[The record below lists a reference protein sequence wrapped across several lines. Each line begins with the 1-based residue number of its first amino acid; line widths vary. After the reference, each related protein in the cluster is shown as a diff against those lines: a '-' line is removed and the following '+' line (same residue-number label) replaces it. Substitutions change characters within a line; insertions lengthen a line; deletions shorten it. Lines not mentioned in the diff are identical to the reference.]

1 MSENYMQNVIDI
13 LPFGVGYFKL
23 LFEGGSEPMDY
34 ILLDINPAFERLTC
48 WRREDLMNKRATEFL
63 AGQEDARLYWL
74 TFCTNAMHAKQTRE
88 MTQWMPVIK
97 RYLTISVIPI
107 DHIYFAIV
115 LREAECEKT
124 DPFAQELDADHRF
137 GVLDA
142 VFSSNTNAVA
152 LLENRDGKYVYVRT
166 NAVHQ
171 RNSGLVDA
179 KGKGIDVIL
188 GKSASEETLAI
199 YDSCITSGQPASYE
213 RVFERAD
220 GRQIWQT
227 EVVPIF
233 GKHGI
238 RYLLLIAKDI
248 TEHKRVQE
256 ENENLSRRLQAI
268 FNQHSAIQLIYD
280 PHSGHIV
287 DASPSACRLYGYTK
301 EELCSMMIGDIN
313 VLPPDQLEQNIQSE
327 ISERSYYFTAVPYRL
342 KSGETRLFDVY
353 SCPIYSGEKLL
364 IHFITFDVTDREGYR
379 SELIR
384 EKDLLKTTL
393 RSIGD
398 GVVTTD
404 CRGLITSL
412 NSAAEELTGWDSET
426 ATGRRFSEVFTLRK
440 EGTKQRVED
449 PVQKVLQTGRIIG
462 LANHTELVNR
472 KGKKISIADSAAPI
486 KSEDGSC
493 VGVVM
498 VFRDVSREKLHNK
511 QIERLS
517 YHDALTG
524 LYNRRY
530 MEKIMAELQSPESL
544 PLCLIM
550 GDVNGLKLTNDVFGH
565 KAGDAL
571 LCSVAKLLKK
581 HCKPGGVVARWG
593 GDEFLV
599 LMPRTRLKRAEATLH
614 KIKEAEVPIRD
625 SNLNLSL
632 SLGCA
637 CWETMD
643 ANFEAIMREA
653 EDSMYHQK
661 LLDGKSY
668 RNAIINTLLVT
679 LYQKSNETEE
689 HSKRI
694 EKHCHAIGNELL
706 LSSKELSELSL
717 LALLHDIGKVSI
729 DPNILTKP
737 GILTDAEW
745 DELRRHPET
754 GFRIAQATPELAA
767 VADLILTHHERWDG
781 RGYPRG
787 LMSMAIPLAC
797 RILAVADAFDAMT
810 NERAYRR
817 ALSREEAIAEL
828 GRNAGTQFD
837 PDIVSLYIK
846 LLQAEKEYRDT
857 P

>member
-1 MSENYMQNVIDI
+1 MSENYMQNVMNI

-23 LFEGGSEPMDY
+23 LFEGGREPVDY
-34 ILLDINPAFERLTC
+34 MFLDINPAFERLTC
-48 WRREDLMNKRATEFL
+48 WRREDLVNKKATEFL
-63 AGQEDARLYWL
+63 AGQEESRLYWL
-74 TFCTNAMHAKQTRE
+74 TFYTNAMHAKRTRE

-107 DHIYFAIV
+107 DRIYFAII
-115 LREAECEKT
+115 LREAEQEKT
-124 DPFAQELDADHRF
+124 DPLVQELDAGHRF
-137 GVLDA
+137 GVMDA
-142 VFSSNTNAVA
+142 VFSSNINAVA
-152 LLENRDGKYVYVRT
+152 LLENRDGEYVYVRT

-171 RNSGLVDA
+171 RTSGLVDA
-179 KGKGIDVIL
+179 EGKGLDDIF
-188 GKSASEETLAI
+188 GKGNSEEAFRI
-199 YDSCITSGQPASYE
+199 YDGCITSGQPASYE
-213 RVFERAD
+213 RVFERA
-220 GRQIWQT
+220 GSRQVWQT

-233 GKHGI
+233 SKHGI

-256 ENENLSRRLQAI
+256 QNEDLSRRMQAM

-287 DASPSACRLYGYTK
+287 DANPSACRFYGYTR

-313 VLPPDQLEQNIQSE
+313 VLPPDQMEKNIQSE

-342 KSGETRLFDVY
+342 KSGETKLFDVY
-353 SCPIYSGEKLL
+353 SCPLYSGDKLL
-364 IHFITFDVTDREGYR
+364 IHFITFDVTDREVYR
-379 SELIR
+379 SELMR

-404 CRGLITSL
+404 CHGLITSL
-412 NSAAEELTGWDSET
+412 NSVAEELTGWDNET
-426 ATGRRFSEVFTLRK
+426 AAGRRFSEVFTLQK
-440 EGTKQRVED
+440 EGTKLRVED
-449 PVQKVLQTGRIIG
+449 PVQKVLQTGCIIA
-462 LANHTELVNR
+462 LANHAELVSR
-472 KGKKISIADSAAPI
+472 KGKKIPIADSAAPI
-486 KSEDGSC
+486 KSEDGAC

-498 VFRDVSREKLHNK
+498 VFRDVRREKLHTK
-511 QIERLS
+511 QIENLS

-530 MEKIMAELQSPESL
+530 MERIMAELQSPENL

-571 LCSVAKLLKK
+571 LFSVAKLLKK

-599 LMPRTRLKRAEATLH
+599 LMPRTSLKHAEAILR
-614 KIKEAEVPIRD
+614 KIKAAKVPIRD
-625 SNLNLSL
+625 SSLNLSL

-637 CWETMD
+637 CRETMD
-643 ANFEAIMREA
+643 ANFEAVMREA
-653 EDSMYHQK
+653 EDAMYHQK

-668 RNAIINTLLVT
+668 RNAIINTLLAT
-679 LYQKSNETEE
+679 LYEKSNETEE

-694 EKHCHAIGNELL
+694 EQHCHAIGNELL

-717 LALLHDIGKVSI
+717 LALLHDVGKVSI
-729 DPNILTKP
+729 NPDILTKP
-737 GILTDAEW
+737 GALTDEEW

-754 GFRIAQATPELAA
+754 GFRIAQATPELAS
-767 VADLILTHHERWDG
+767 VADLILAHHEHWDG

-787 LMSMAIPLAC
+787 LAGTGIPLAC

-810 NERAYRR
+810 NDRAYRS
-817 ALSREEAIAEL
+817 AMSREEAIEEL
-828 GRNAGTQFD
+828 ERNAGTQFD
-837 PDIVSLYIK
+837 PDIVPLYIK
-846 LLQAEKEYRDT
+846 LLQTGKEQGN
-857 P
+857 PQ